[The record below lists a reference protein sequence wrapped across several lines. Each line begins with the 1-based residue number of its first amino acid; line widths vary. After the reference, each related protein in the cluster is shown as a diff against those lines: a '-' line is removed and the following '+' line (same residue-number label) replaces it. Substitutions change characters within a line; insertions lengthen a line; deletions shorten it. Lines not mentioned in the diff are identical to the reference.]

1 MANLFLPSLPVCPHC
16 KTIYRYGDVR
26 KLIFKKEQE
35 CYHCKKRFK
44 ISKKKLI
51 VMSIEYLIVLIAVN
65 LLLIGFAGVNLIT
78 LFIINVVL
86 TALALTLVPYYIL
99 FVEKK

>member
-16 KTIYRYGDVR
+16 KTVYRYGDVR
-26 KLIFKKEQE
+26 KKIFKKEEE
-35 CYHCKKRFK
+35 CYHCKNRFN
-44 ISKKKLI
+44 ISRKKLI
-51 VMSIEYLIVLIAVN
+51 VMFIEYMIILIAVN

-86 TALALTLVPYYIL
+86 TVLAVMLVPYYIL

>member
-1 MANLFLPSLPVCPHC
+1 MAKMFLPSLPVCPHC

-26 KLIFKKEQE
+26 KLLLKKEE
-35 CYHCKKRFK
+35 KCYHCEKIFK

-51 VMSIEYLIVLIAVN
+51 ILLLEFLLALLAVN
-65 LLLIGFAGVNLIT
+65 LLLIGFVGVNLIT

-86 TALALTLVPYYIL
+86 TALAATLLPYYIL

>member
-1 MANLFLPSLPVCPHC
+1 MF
-16 KTIYRYGDVR
+16 
-26 KLIFKKEQE
+26 
-35 CYHCKKRFK
+35 
-44 ISKKKLI
+44 
-51 VMSIEYLIVLIAVN
+51 IEYLIVLIAVN

>member
-1 MANLFLPSLPVCPHC
+1 MANLFLPCLPVCPHC
-16 KTIYRYGDVR
+16 GTIYRYGDVR
-26 KLIFKKEQE
+26 KLIFKSENE

-51 VMSIEYLIVLIAVN
+51 VMLIEYMIVLIAVN
-65 LLLIGFAGVNLIT
+65 LLLISFAGVNLIT
-78 LFIINVVL
+78 LFVINVVL
-86 TALALTLVPYYIL
+86 TVLAVMLIPYYIL